1 MVRFNSIGAKLIFYF
16 SAMVISLGI
25 GTIFFFDMRLTESLR
40 KGLVDKGW
48 ILGRNLASNV
58 VEPLLVGDYLSLQK
72 LVEES
77 QYTDKEVRYIYVCNH
92 EGKVVSHTFEKG
104 FPGSLLS
111 LTFVQNGV
119 SKVTTF
125 YSKTLKSERG
135 KIQHMIVPIEGGQL
149 GMLHIGLTEEY
160 LEQTIASTFRLTI
173 LVTLISLISGILCI
187 FFIVSRITRPI
198 VVLKEAAKSISD
210 GHFGQEIPLVDQGE
224 NELATLARS
233 FNKMSRSIKDYFT
246 ELKNSQARI
255 EREKNR
261 FKSVLEGMVE
271 GVIYIDARHRYAYI
285 NTSAQRI
292 WKIRASDFLS
302 RPIDPFHAGVDAEE
316 LEELEKKMREAV
328 EGSYR
333 KRYAVDGVTI
343 DAMYS
348 PVRDDEGSYL
358 GFVETTLDVTDELQF
373 REKMVH
379 TEKMAVVGE
388 LAAGLAH
395 EINSPLDGVMES
407 VKIISRNPGKPEK
420 AQKFLPLVSE
430 GLERIATIVRR
441 LLAFSGQHVKA
452 RKSVLVAHVIEQSI
466 AFVGHRA
473 EKGGVEIT
481 TRLDPEATRVYAD
494 PESLSQVFI
503 NLINNGIDSID
514 GEGSITVTT
523 ATKDSLVEVVFE
535 DDGAGVPRDIQPKVF
550 LPFFSTKGVGKG
562 TGLGLSVSKNIIE
575 EHDGKIYFESVPG
588 KGTRFFVLIPR
599 EDLPTHEARGVLSD
613 DSARRTSQGP
623 RSRC

>member
-1 MVRFNSIGAKLIFYF
+1 
-16 SAMVISLGI
+16 MVISLGI
-25 GTIFFFDMRLTESLR
+25 GTIFFFDMRLTDNTR
-40 KGLVDKGW
+40 RGLVDKGW

-58 VEPLLVGDYLSLQK
+58 VEPLLVGDDLSLQK

-77 QYTDKEVRYIYVCNH
+77 QHTDKEVRYIYVCNH
-92 EGKVVSHTFEKG
+92 EGRVVSHTFETG
-104 FPGSLLS
+104 FPGSLLN

-119 SKVTTF
+119 SKPTTF

-149 GMLHIGLTEEY
+149 GRLHIGLTEEY
-160 LEQTIASTFRLTI
+160 LEQTIASTFRLII
-173 LVTLISLISGILCI
+173 LVTLISLVSGILCI

-198 VVLKEAAKSISD
+198 VVLKEAAKSISE

-224 NELATLARS
+224 KELATLARS
-233 FNKMSRSIKDYFT
+233 FNKMSKSIKDYFT
-246 ELKNSQARI
+246 ELEDSQARI

-285 NTSAQRI
+285 NASAQRI
-292 WKIRASDFLS
+292 WKIKASDYLG
-302 RPIDPFHAGVDAEE
+302 RPVIPFHAGVEKEE
-316 LEELEKKMREAV
+316 IQALEKKMQHTAS
-328 EGSYR
+328 EGDK

-373 REKMVH
+373 RAHMLH

-407 VKIISRNPGKPEK
+407 VKIISRNPDKPEK

-441 LLAFSGQHVKA
+441 LLTFSGQHVKA
-452 RKSVLVAHVIEQSI
+452 RKSVLVASVIERSI
-466 AFVGHRA
+466 AFVEHRA

-481 TRLDPEATRVYAD
+481 THLDPEATRVYAD
-494 PESLSQVFI
+494 SEGLSQVFI
-503 NLINNGIDSID
+503 NLINNGIDSVD

-523 ATKDSLVEVVFE
+523 ATKDSFVEVVFE
-535 DDGAGVPRDIQPKVF
+535 DDGAGIPRDIQSKVF
-550 LPFFSTKGVGKG
+550 LPFFSTKGAGKG

-575 EHDGKIYFESVPG
+575 EHDGKIYFESIPG
-588 KGTRFFVLIPR
+588 RGTRFFVLVPR
-599 EDLPTHEARGVLSD
+599 GDRTAPKAKDISNDGGV
-613 DSARRTSQGP
+613 RRTT
-623 RSRC
+623 